1 MLKKIAFA
9 GLGIGLLVT
18 PLLTQATSPV
28 LCQDGQT
35 APNHANGR
43 CPEWVDDTGND
54 LQTIID
60 GLLAK
65 VRQLQAQLETL
76 LKQPSVTP
84 TPPVDY
90 SRIVCLRLDRF
101 LAFGAK
107 GDDVAAL
114 QKVLI
119 GAGILSSDSA
129 TGYFGAATQAAV
141 QRLQAANGIVSSGDS
156 ATTGWGA
163 IGPATRAWFL
173 HRCGNQ
179 NFFASP
185 SSGAAPLTV
194 TFSTNISGQGGQ
206 QYTIEYGDGSS
217 AKANYCYSPLDF
229 CQQPGINTH
238 TYATVGT
245 FTAQL
250 KRVVGVREVQ
260 SGDTN
265 IYEVVGTATITVGT
279 QTTAGSFSA
288 SPTYGAAPLTGTFS
302 VTRLPSDTNDVYYT
316 VTFGDGADGGA
327 AGFDRTVTTATVQH
341 TYAQNGSYTATM
353 YRRSGCSSWE
363 CLGEL
368 SQVAS
373 FTITAGSA
381 AVAGA
386 PSISAISGPASLATS
401 QSGTWTVHASVPNG
415 PNTQLRYSVIWGD
428 EGVLD
433 TLNAFAGTAASTL
446 QTSGSFTHLYA
457 RAGTY
462 HPTFTVS
469 NDAGSAQASA
479 SVVVGKDTTP
489 LNCPQYMAPLCNANE
504 TLVGGG
510 YGADGCQL
518 SPRCVSNTTTT
529 SSGSLSAS
537 PKEGD
542 APLAVTF
549 TGAGNNLSFG
559 DDGPVLIANG
569 AGAALGTVTHLYL
582 GSGTYTATSDGRSVN
597 IKVNMRKGTTREEL
611 FAPSSCVYD
620 NRTYTSGTSV
630 DVPTKTCTRDTSY
643 YGALCE
649 KLALTGTT
657 ASITSQRYT
666 CQSGQWFDSNKTP
679 FEGDLVG
686 ATSCMASGG
695 TTVANGQIIVQG
707 SSAAAWMFDQQYNTY
722 GKRIP
727 TMKCSNG
734 NWLDC
739 DAYGNNCTQASADTN
754 TNLANALTALES
766 AIRAFIANLR

>member
-1 MLKKIAFA
+1 M
-9 GLGIGLLVT
+9 
-18 PLLTQATSPV
+18 
-28 LCQDGQT
+28 
-35 APNHANGR
+35 
-43 CPEWVDDTGND
+43 
-54 LQTIID
+54 
-60 GLLAK
+60 
-65 VRQLQAQLETL
+65 
-76 LKQPSVTP
+76 
-84 TPPVDY
+84 
-90 SRIVCLRLDRF
+90 
-101 LAFGAK
+101 
-107 GDDVAAL
+107 
-114 QKVLI
+114 
-119 GAGILSSDSA
+119 
-129 TGYFGAATQAAV
+129 
-141 QRLQAANGIVSSGDS
+141 
-156 ATTGWGA
+156 
-163 IGPATRAWFL
+163 
-173 HRCGNQ
+173 
-179 NFFASP
+179 
-185 SSGAAPLTV
+185 
-194 TFSTNISGQGGQ
+194 
-206 QYTIEYGDGSS
+206 
-217 AKANYCYSPLDF
+217 
-229 CQQPGINTH
+229 
-238 TYATVGT
+238 
-245 FTAQL
+245 
-250 KRVVGVREVQ
+250 
-260 SGDTN
+260 
-265 IYEVVGTATITVGT
+265 
-279 QTTAGSFSA
+279 
-288 SPTYGAAPLTGTFS
+288 
-302 VTRLPSDTNDVYYT
+302 
-316 VTFGDGADGGA
+316 
-327 AGFDRTVTTATVQH
+327 
-341 TYAQNGSYTATM
+341 
-353 YRRSGCSSWE
+353 
-363 CLGEL
+363 
-368 SQVAS
+368 
-373 FTITAGSA
+373 
-381 AVAGA
+381 
-386 PSISAISGPASLATS
+386 
-401 QSGTWTVHASVPNG
+401 HASVPNG